1 MGGAALDR
9 EAHAMTTAT
18 ASAPLPSRAS
28 RPADPIGRRYGRLWA
43 RVPRE
48 LGYLALT
55 AVIGLLEFAL
65 LNRALFGGQGS
76 APLAVAGVLLFALVL
91 IASRYLGAL
100 ELRRLGWAR
109 TPAIA
114 APTWERP
121 FQGKRPLR
129 AFGDVFANGHYWLYT
144 LHSAVVNPLLATF
157 TFTVWSAWIAT
168 ATVLTTFGLWSG
180 AVPVAGTSRPVP
192 FEPYF
197 GGPDLLM
204 NGRGFADNITYL
216 LSGQTSASAVAWFTV
231 GFTALGLL
239 MLALVPLLT
248 RGATLAHWG
257 AARLLLSRFASEDLR
272 TDVARADAARRAAVT
287 AEDTALRRLERDI
300 HDGPQ
305 QRLLRLQME
314 LATAER
320 RLDADPA
327 AAAESMAEARRLAS
341 ETLDE
346 LRALA
351 QGFAPPLL
359 QDRGLAAALVALG
372 SRTGVPVETRIALPP
387 DLPAEVERSVYFVVA
402 ELTSNAIKH
411 ASATTIVIDARI
423 EGDGP
428 TRALVVGVTD
438 DGHGGA
444 RSIPGHGLAGASER
458 LAGLG
463 GALRTTSPEG
473 GPTTVVA
480 SVPLP

>member
-1 MGGAALDR
+1 
-9 EAHAMTTAT
+9 MTTAT
-18 ASAPLPSRAS
+18 ASTSLPSRAS
-28 RPADPIGRRYGRLWA
+28 RPADPIGRRYGRLWR

-48 LGYLALT
+48 LGYLVLT
-55 AVIGLLEFAL
+55 ALIGLLEFAL
-65 LNRALFGGQGS
+65 LNRALLGGQGG
-76 APLAVAGVLLFALVL
+76 APLAVLGVLLFALVL

-100 ELRRLGWAR
+100 ELTRLSWAR

-129 AFGDVFANGHYWLYT
+129 ALGDVFANGHYWLYA
-144 LHSAVVNPLLATF
+144 LHSAVVNPLLATL
-157 TFTVWSAWIAT
+157 TFVVWFGWTIAAVSFISFPVWGLPPLFEDFVDPASHPT
-168 ATVLTTFGLWSG
+168 AAAVLVGNSSFAQLLLRASEGG
-180 AVPVAGTSRPVP
+180 AGTIDPTR
-192 FEPYF
+192 
-197 GGPDLLM
+197 
-204 NGRGFADNITYL
+204 A
-216 LSGQTSASAVAWFTV
+216 AWFAT
-231 GFTALGLL
+231 GFCALGLL
-239 MLALVPLLT
+239 MLALLPFIT

-257 AARLLLSRFASEDLR
+257 AGRLLLSRFASEDLR
-272 TDVARADAARRAAVT
+272 TDVARVDAARRAAVT

-320 RLDADPA
+320 RLDTDPA
-327 AAAESMAEARRLAS
+327 AAAESMEAARRLAG

-372 SRTGVPVETRIALPP
+372 SRTGTPVETRIALPP

-428 TRALVVGVTD
+428 ARTLVVGVTD
-438 DGHGGA
+438 DGRGGA

-463 GALRTTSPEG
+463 GALHTTSPEG

>member
-48 LGYLALT
+48 LGYLVLT
-55 AVIGLLEFAL
+55 ALIGLLEFAL

-76 APLAVAGVLLFALVL
+76 APLAVVGVLLFALVL

-121 FQGKRPLR
+121 FRGKRPLR

-157 TFTVWSAWIAT
+157 TAAVWTSWVTLAVA
-168 ATVLTTFGLWSG
+168 LSTFPIWG
-180 AVPVAGTSRPVP
+180 AIVPVAGDAVNFTPP
-192 FEPYF
+192 G
-197 GGPDLLM
+197 GGPTIVM
-204 NGRGFADNITYL
+204 HGRELTW
-216 LSGQTSASAVAWFTV
+216 VTV

-327 AAAESMAEARRLAS
+327 VAAGSMAEARRLAT

-372 SRTGVPVETRIALPP
+372 SRTGTPVETRIALP
-387 DLPAEVERSVYFVVA
+387 DNLPAEVERSVYFVVA

-428 TRALVVGVTD
+428 ARALVVGVTD

-463 GALRTTSPEG
+463 GRLDTTSPEG

>member
-18 ASAPLPSRAS
+18 ASAPLPSRAT
-28 RPADPIGRRYGRLWA
+28 RPADPMGRRYGRLWA

-55 AVIGLLEFAL
+55 AAIGLVELAL
-65 LNRALFGGQGS
+65 LNGALSIGQG
-76 APLAVAGVLLFALVL
+76 ANLLAVLGVLVFALVL

-100 ELRRLGWAR
+100 ELKRLRWAR

-129 AFGDVFANGHYWLYT
+129 ALGDVFANGHYWLSG
-144 LHSAVVNPLLATF
+144 LHSAVVNPLLATL
-157 TFTVWSAWIAT
+157 TFTIWSVWIGAA
-168 ATVLTTFGLWSG
+168 AVLLSVSIWGGF
-180 AVPVAGTSRPVP
+180 VP
-192 FEPYF
+192 FESGAQAVRLSPDWN
-197 GGPDLLM
+197 GGSDVL
-204 NGRGFADNITYL
+204 NGR
-216 LSGQTSASAVAWFTV
+216 AVVEVIALAISRQGDPSTIAWLTA
-231 GFTALGLL
+231 GSTALGLL
-239 MLALVPLLT
+239 MFALFPFVT
-248 RGATLAHWG
+248 RGMTLTHWG

-327 AAAESMAEARRLAS
+327 AAAESMAEARRLAT

-372 SRTGVPVETRIALPP
+372 SRTGTPVATRIALPQ
-387 DLPAEVERSVYFVVA
+387 DLPAEIERSVYFVVA

-411 ASATTIVIDARI
+411 ASATSIVIDARI
-423 EGDGP
+423 DEQA
-428 TRALVVGVTD
+428 RALIVGVTD
-438 DGHGGA
+438 DGRGGT

-463 GALRTTSPEG
+463 GRLDTTSPEG

>member
-1 MGGAALDR
+1 
-9 EAHAMTTAT
+9 MTTAT
-18 ASAPLPSRAS
+18 ASAPLPSRVS
-28 RPADPIGRRYGRLWA
+28 RPANPIGRRYGQRWA

-48 LGYLALT
+48 IGYLALT
-55 AVIGLLEFAL
+55 AAVAVVEFGLLNA
-65 LNRALFGGQGS
+65 AGS
-76 APLAVAGVLLFALVL
+76 TLVVFTLVL
-91 IASRYLGAL
+91 VASRSVGTWQLSR
-100 ELRRLGWAR
+100 LRGAR
-109 TPAIA
+109 TPAIV
-114 APTWERP
+114 PPVWERP
-121 FQGKRPLR
+121 FTGKRPLR
-129 AFGDVFANGHYWLYT
+129 ALGDILTNGHYWLYA
-144 LHSAVVNPLLATF
+144 LHSAVVNPLLALVTAAVV
-157 TFTVWSAWIAT
+157 TAWIA
-168 ATVLTTFGLWSG
+168 
-180 AVPVAGTSRPVP
+180 VAGVAVSTAAWVRLAFPEA
-192 FEPYF
+192 FLGGLF
-197 GGPDLLM
+197 GYLWRLM
-204 NGRGFADNITYL
+204 DIG
-216 LSGQTSASAVAWFTV
+216 SAGGAWRVTWA
-231 GFTALGLL
+231 TALGLL
-239 MLALVPLLT
+239 MFALLPFIT

-305 QRLLRLQME
+305 QRLLRLQIE
-314 LATAER
+314 LATAQR

-372 SRTGVPVETRIALPP
+372 SRTGTPVATRIALPD
-387 DLPAEVERSVYFVVA
+387 DLPAEIERSVYFVVA

-411 ASATTIVIDARI
+411 ASATSIVIDARI
-423 EGDGP
+423 DEQA
-428 TRALVVGVTD
+428 RALIVGVTD
-438 DGHGGA
+438 DGRGGA

-463 GALRTTSPEG
+463 GRLDTTSPEG

>member
-1 MGGAALDR
+1 
-9 EAHAMTTAT
+9 MTTAT
-18 ASAPLPSRAS
+18 ASTSLPSRAS
-28 RPADPIGRRYGRLWA
+28 RPADPIGRRYGRLWR

-76 APLAVAGVLLFALVL
+76 APLAVVGVLLFALVL

-129 AFGDVFANGHYWLYT
+129 ALGDVFANGHYWLSA
-144 LHSAVVNPLLATF
+144 LHSAVVNPLLATL
-157 TFTVWSAWIAT
+157 TFVVWSSWIAT
-168 ATVLTTFGLWSG
+168 AALLSSVSIWGRF
-180 AVPVAGTSRPVP
+180 VPVTAGDAPAWFARDI
-192 FEPYF
+192 
-197 GGPDLLM
+197 GGGQIPL
-204 NGRGFADNITYL
+204 NGRALVDVIAIALSRQDSPATTAL
-216 LSGQTSASAVAWFTV
+216 LTV

-239 MLALVPLLT
+239 MLALVPFIT

-272 TDVARADAARRAAVT
+272 TDVARVDAARRAAVT

-314 LATAER
+314 LTTAER
-320 RLDADPA
+320 RLDTDPS
-327 AAAESMAEARRLAS
+327 AAAESMEAARRLAG

-372 SRTGVPVETRIALPP
+372 SRTGIPVETRIALPP

-428 TRALVVGVTD
+428 ARTLVVGVTD

-463 GALRTTSPEG
+463 GSLRTTSPEG